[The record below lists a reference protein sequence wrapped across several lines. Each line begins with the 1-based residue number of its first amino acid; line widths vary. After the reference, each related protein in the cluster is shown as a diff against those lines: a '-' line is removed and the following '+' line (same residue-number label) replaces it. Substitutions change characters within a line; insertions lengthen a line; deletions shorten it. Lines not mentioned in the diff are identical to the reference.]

1 MIATILPGST
11 DFHAVG
17 YNERKVSKGTARLV
31 EMQNFGVLGTFG
43 KPTPDELVKYLQEY
57 NSRNNRIKK
66 AQFHVAIS
74 CKGHEMTESELLDF
88 AHRYLSEMGYMQPGQ
103 PILVYSH
110 HDTDNA
116 HLHIVTS
123 RIAPD
128 GTKIPHA
135 HERRRSQKAIDR
147 LLGNDRKQMT
157 KNAIDAAKEYT
168 FSSFAQFK
176 AVMASLGY
184 EAYQKDGT
192 VYVKHGGTV
201 RQKMPL
207 EKIEALY
214 ANGYMN
220 RARSRQ
226 QRRILLKY
234 RDVSADKEE
243 LKKELKEKFGIDIVF
258 FGRKD
263 KPFGYMLVNHT
274 DKTVTNG
281 ARVLGV
287 EELLDFATPEERF
300 NRMEAFID
308 RLLTLNPKITQG
320 EIYKKLRG
328 QHAYIKKGVIY
339 FKGAS
344 RPLKPFMA
352 EALDRNNHIQWVEM
366 FKPSNEAE
374 RDVLCQIFKVSR
386 TDLVDLF
393 QDRPAGYGEAVERL
407 RRLSGDETV
416 TSIRSAFH
424 EEGFVIRE
432 TDSTAY
438 AIDFQKHIIID
449 LGNEGFDLERLKR
462 NHSRKQGKIQKSHV
476 TSGKGLP
483 HIKLRD
489 AGGGS
494 QSEKREWE
502 VGHKGNYDDIDDG
515 QGMKR

>member
-11 DFHAVG
+11 NFHAVG
-17 YNERKVSKGTARLV
+17 YNERKVSKGVARLI

-57 NSRNNRIKK
+57 SSRNSRIKK

-74 CKGHEMTESELLDF
+74 CKGNEMTESELLDF
-88 AHRYLSEMGYMQPGQ
+88 AHRYLAEMGYMQPGQ

-116 HLHIVTS
+116 HLHIITS

-135 HERRRSQKAIDR
+135 HERRRSQEVIDR
-147 LLGNDRKQMT
+147 LLGNDRKQKT
-157 KNAIDAAKEYT
+157 KNAIDAAKQYT

-184 EAYQKDGT
+184 EAYQKEGT

-201 RQKMPL
+201 RQKMSL
-207 EKIEALY
+207 EEIEALY
-214 ANGYMN
+214 ANGYRD
-220 RARSRQ
+220 RARCRQ
-226 QRRILLKY
+226 LRKILLKY

-243 LKKELKEKFGIDIVF
+243 LKKELKEKFGIDMVF

-263 KPFGYMLVNHT
+263 KSFGYMLIDHPN
-274 DKTVTNG
+274 KTVING
-281 ARVLGV
+281 ARILGV
-287 EELLDFATPEERF
+287 DELIDFATPEERF
-300 NRMEAFID
+300 NRVEAFID

-320 EIYKKLRG
+320 EIYKKFIK
-328 QHAYIKKGVIY
+328 QQAYIKKGVIY
-339 FKGAS
+339 FKASS

-352 EALDRNNHIQWVEM
+352 EALDRNNRIQWVEM

-374 RDVLCQIFKVSR
+374 RDVLCQFFRVNR

-393 QDRPAGYGEAVERL
+393 QDKPAGYGEAVERL
-407 RRLSGDETV
+407 HRLFEDKTV

-449 LGNEGFDLERLKR
+449 LGNEGFDLARLKR
-462 NHSRKQGKIQKSHV
+462 KSSEKQADRKNNIHSKAKDSSYQR
-476 TSGKGLP
+476 
-483 HIKLRD
+483 LRD
-489 AGGGS
+489 AGGGRKP
-494 QSEKREWE
+494 ERKKG
-502 VGHKGNYDDIDDG
+502 VGSRA
-515 QGMKR
+515 QRRL